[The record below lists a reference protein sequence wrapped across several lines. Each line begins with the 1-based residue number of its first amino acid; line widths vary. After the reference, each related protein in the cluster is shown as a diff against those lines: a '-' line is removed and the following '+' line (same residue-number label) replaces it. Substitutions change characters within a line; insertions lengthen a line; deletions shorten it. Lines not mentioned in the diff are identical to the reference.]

1 MNNTVIKYIGIK
13 MGDRNLKVKQKFGLQ
28 KIKYSEGRFWMLEA
42 RFWMLDAGGQ
52 MPDTGY
58 QDSGLK
64 GINQVE
70 YPFNHGSD

>member
-1 MNNTVIKYIGIK
+1 
-13 MGDRNLKVKQKFGLQ
+13 MGDRNLKVKQKIGLQ
-28 KIKYSEGRFWMLEA
+28 KIKYSEGRFWML
-42 RFWMLDAGGQ
+42 DAGGWILDSGFWILDSGCM
-52 MPDTGY
+52 MPDAGY

>member
-1 MNNTVIKYIGIK
+1 

-52 MPDTGY
+52 MPDY
-58 QDSGLK
+58 QIPRFRTEGNKSGR
-64 GINQVE
+64 VS
-70 YPFNHGSD
+70 F